1 MCFKVDVIKN
11 IGDNW
16 LIADFGVD
24 EDGEHYIL
32 TTDRVRSS
40 ESGEVM
46 LGAKG
51 DAELVCRLLKEHY
64 RKVFDEKYQGKLPFG
79 NGNNMVNQ
87 IAEEYAKEMNKQGG
101 KRE

>member
-16 LIADFGVD
+16 LIADFGAD

-32 TTDRVRSS
+32 TTDRVHAS
-40 ESGEVM
+40 ESDEVM
-46 LGAKG
+46 LGAKE

-64 RKVFDEKYQGKLPFG
+64 RKVFDEKYQDKLPFDSSRG
-79 NGNNMVNQ
+79 EITIITGLKK
-87 IAEEYAKEMNKQGG
+87 IIGG
-101 KRE
+101 LDE